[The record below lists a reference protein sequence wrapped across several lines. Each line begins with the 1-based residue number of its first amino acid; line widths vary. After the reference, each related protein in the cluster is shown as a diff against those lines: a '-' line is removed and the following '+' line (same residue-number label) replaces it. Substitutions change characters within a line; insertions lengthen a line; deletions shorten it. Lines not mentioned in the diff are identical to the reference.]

1 MTSDMSV
8 VLVHGAWADGSS
20 WSKVISGL
28 WSKNITVISAPLPL
42 SSLQDD
48 IDALDHA
55 LDRIEGPVVLAG
67 HAYSGGV
74 VGSTRSEKVKALVYV
89 TALAPDEGET
99 VADVFYRATPHP
111 SAPKLEPD
119 AHGLI
124 WLPDEAFSEAFAQNA
139 SAEEQAL
146 LRAVQRPISPRCI
159 TVPVGRPL
167 WKERSSWY
175 LVAERDHMI
184 PAETQNFMAQRM
196 NAKVVS
202 HPVDHMPMMT
212 APDVVV
218 QVLSD
223 VVDSVA

>member
-218 QVLSD
+218 RLLSD